1 MCQGCLYWRYC
12 GWNSSLQRHSS
23 PSHTGALQN
32 GAVHP
37 FVCLSVCLYVA
48 SAAAYRTQAYVL
60 AAEAARRVSR
70 MFSPPWET
78 PPLWKTL
85 PPQEIYACPLSINS
99 THFFIFCLQFTF
111 YGIRYT
117 ARKLHIQKLFSI
129 SNIAL
134 VVQIIISAEH
144 SNLSFHSIAGWC
156 QMVNLDGMYGW
167 CPVQCKYLFSSHK
180 Y

>member
-1 MCQGCLYWRYC
+1 MDETVAYSATQAPATRELYK
-12 GWNSSLQRHSS
+12 
-23 PSHTGALQN
+23 TALYI
-32 GAVHP
+32 HLS
-37 FVCLSVCLYVA
+37 VCLSVYTL
-48 SAAAYRTQAYVL
+48 RQ
-60 AAEAARRVSR
+60 
-70 MFSPPWET
+70 
-78 PPLWKTL
+78 PLHTVHKHTFWPLKL
-85 PPQEIYACPLSINS
+85 HEGFPVCFLPREKLPLCEKLSPPQEIYACPLSINS

-156 QMVNLDGMYGW
+156 QTVNLDGMYG
-167 CPVQCKYLFSSHK
+167 
-180 Y
+180 

>member
-85 PPQEIYACPLSINS
+85 PPPGNLCLSTVHKLNTLLYFLS
-99 THFFIFCLQFTF
+99 AVFTF

-117 ARKLHIQKLFSI
+117 GRKLHIQKLFSI

-167 CPVQCKYLFSSHK
+167 CPVQVLILKP
-180 Y
+180 